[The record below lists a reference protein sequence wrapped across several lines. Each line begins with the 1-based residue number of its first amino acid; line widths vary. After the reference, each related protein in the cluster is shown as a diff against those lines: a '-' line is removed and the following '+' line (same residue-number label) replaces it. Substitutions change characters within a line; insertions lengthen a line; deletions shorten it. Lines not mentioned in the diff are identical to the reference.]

1 MSAQGSAEGVVVAID
16 GPSGSGKSSTAKGV
30 ASARDLWYLDTGAMY
45 RAMTWWMQH
54 HGVDADDAA
63 AVAEAAGRPDI
74 SMGTDPAAPTVHVD
88 GRDVARE
95 IRTQQVTAGV
105 SAVSAVPAVRERL
118 VAMQRETIALARSRA
133 AGIVVEGRDITTV
146 VAPDA
151 QVKIYLT
158 ASAEARAHRRSGE
171 LSGSDI
177 DAVQA
182 DLARRDLLDSSRA
195 DSPLTQTADALEL
208 ETTGLGLDEVVA
220 ILLELTDRAVAA
232 AGAGDRSG
240 AGKAVGEKQ
249 AEGSAAR

>member
-30 ASARDLWYLDTGAMY
+30 ATARGLWYLDTGAMY

-54 HGVDADDAA
+54 HRIDVDDAA

-74 SMGTDPAAPTVHVD
+74 TMGTDPAAPTVHVD

-95 IRTQQVTAGV
+95 IRTQEVTAKV

-118 VAMQRETIALARSRA
+118 VDEQRGTIAQARRRA
-133 AGIVVEGRDITTV
+133 GGIVVEGRDITTI

-151 QVKIYLT
+151 SVKIYLT

-171 LSGSDI
+171 VQGSDVAAI
-177 DAVQA
+177 QA
-182 DLARRDLLDSSRA
+182 DLARRDLLDSSRE
-195 DSPLTQTADALEL
+195 DSPLTQTAEALEL

-220 ILLELTDRAVAA
+220 IVVALIDRAVAA
-232 AGAGDRSG
+232 A
-240 AGKAVGEKQ
+240 EQ
-249 AEGSAAR
+249 AESSAAI